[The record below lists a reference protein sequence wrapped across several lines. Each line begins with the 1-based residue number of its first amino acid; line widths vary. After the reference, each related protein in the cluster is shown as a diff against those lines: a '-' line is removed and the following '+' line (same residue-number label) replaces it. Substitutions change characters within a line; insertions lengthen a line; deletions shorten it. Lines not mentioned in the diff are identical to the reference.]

1 MLANSFFY
9 NRYDVVV
16 SHNQS
21 SLAIAGLFNNWGMSI
36 TVVLT
41 AKQIEDLAAFA
52 KEDGQLQYTITTGTI
67 PEFEADDGEV
77 IPEYTGLIAYSK
89 SLEHS
94 VLQLDN

>member
-1 MLANSFFY
+1 
-9 NRYDVVV
+9 
-16 SHNQS
+16 
-21 SLAIAGLFNNWGMSI
+21 MSM

-52 KEDGQLQYTITTGTI
+52 KEDGQPRYTITTGTI